1 MSHRQGLSVAKV
13 VSSALLGVFLLGQL
27 VTKPAIASPQ
37 ADALG
42 QCLVANTS
50 TAERELMI
58 QWMFLGMAQHQSLAG
73 FLSDSVNKEETD
85 IMMGYLV
92 QNVLTERCSEQMAA
106 LMQREGLSRFDESF
120 ELWGSVAMREMLTD
134 PAVEAALLN
143 FTKFIDF
150 NEFTR

>member
-1 MSHRQGLSVAKV
+1 MLHRQGMSVVKV
-13 VSSALLGVFLLGQL
+13 VSSALLGLFLLAQL
-27 VTKPAIASPQ
+27 VTKPAMASPQ

-42 QCLVANTS
+42 QCLVTNTS

-73 FLSDSVNKEETD
+73 LLSERVNKQETD

-106 LMQREGLSRFDESF
+106 LLQREGLSRFDESF
-120 ELWGSVAMREMLTD
+120 ELWGAVAMREMLTD

-143 FTKFIDF
+143 FTQFIDF
-150 NEFTR
+150 SQFTR

>member
-1 MSHRQGLSVAKV
+1 MSHPQGLSVAKV

-27 VTKPAIASPQ
+27 VTKPALASPQ
-37 ADALG
+37 TDALG

-73 FLSDSVNKEETD
+73 LLSDSVNKEETD